1 MKNYSY
7 KIQWLFNAISANDRK
22 NLFDIIKILGVR
34 SFDIILFRDIDFK
47 IIERYNDFIMFSN
60 EAANTA
66 TIKCIRK
73 KLKTDSKIF
82 YIEILRK

>member
-7 KIQWLFNAISANDRK
+7 TIKWLFNIRNENERK
-22 NLFDIIKILGVR
+22 NLFDIIKILGAK
-34 SFDIILFRDIDFK
+34 SLDSISFRDIDLN

-60 EAANTA
+60 RDANTA